1 VRESNTADSR
11 PLVDTLL
18 LVAVC
23 ACLCIALV
31 RVALVAA
38 TVPYAVY
45 VGRRASAEAKA
56 AGVAPPTVS
65 TAERV
70 AGSGPFTSWW
80 GERRVP
86 YRAGG
91 DYLAVISHHSAARTL
106 GCAIGYIAEKER
118 ARGVAF
124 ERIIVPSD
132 RVALYGEESGTL
144 MTRADGTEFR
154 SYWAPLAQDS
164 ALFSGVPVTEQEY
177 DPVLTPDQAA
187 QVDAEAGL
195 EERARALFVG
205 TPREG
210 GSGTWTVYVRV
221 VDDSREFLLIPV
233 ESSPAGAK

>member
-1 VRESNTADSR
+1 MPDGKSIDSR

-38 TVPYAVY
+38 TVPYAYY
-45 VGRRASAEAKA
+45 VSRRASVEAKA
-56 AGVAPPTVS
+56 AGVAPPDVTI
-65 TAERV
+65 AERV
-70 AGSGPFTSWW
+70 AGSAPFTSWW

-106 GCAIGYIAEKER
+106 GCAIGYTAEKESP
-118 ARGVAF
+118 RGVIK
-124 ERIIVPSD
+124 RVIVPSD

-154 SYWAPLAQDS
+154 SYWAPPAQDS
-164 ALFSGVPVTEQEY
+164 ALFSNVPVVEQDY
-177 DPVLTPDQAA
+177 DPVLTPGQAA
-187 QVDAEAGL
+187 RVDSEAGL
-195 EERARALFVG
+195 SERAREFFVG
-205 TPREG
+205 KPPES
-210 GSGTWTVYVRV
+210 GSGTWKVYVRLV
-221 VDDSREFLLIPV
+221 AGGREFLLIPV
-233 ESSPAGAK
+233 ESSPAGAR